1 MNSTALNY
9 VEEKIVSIELD
20 SIRLQAEI
28 VLPRNCQGMVIF
40 VHNSGVGSYS
50 TRNRYLAHLLRKT
63 AGVATVQIDL
73 LTPQEE
79 AIDLRSRHCSSN
91 VQFLAKRLTS
101 ATNWLLNYSLTS
113 HLKIGY
119 FGEQTGAGAALLAAA
134 ENPTAVG
141 AVVSCSGN
149 NCLTNEVLS
158 EVQTPTLLIVSE
170 NDLPT
175 IATNEDTIEQIQAS
189 EKELKIIPN
198 ASRQFKETGALEEI
212 ARLASHWFK
221 QNLSSNLNHSQSSTN
236 VYQPLFRGYVNGT
249 TNEAIATTMK

>member
-50 TRNRYLAHLLRKT
+50 TRNRYLAHLLRQT
-63 AGVATVQIDL
+63 AKVATVQIDL

-91 VQFLAKRLTS
+91 VQFLGKRLTD
-101 ATNWLLNYSLTS
+101 ATNWLLNYSLTAD
-113 HLKIGY
+113 LKIGY

-134 ENPTAVG
+134 ENPTVG

-149 NCLTNEVLS
+149 TCLTNEVLS
-158 EVQTPTLLIVSE
+158 QVKTPTLLIVSE

-175 IATNEDTIEQIQAS
+175 IATNEDTITQIQSS

-198 ASRQFKETGALEEI
+198 ANRQFKEPGALEEI

-221 QNLSSNLNHSQSSTN
+221 QNLSNVTHSQSSTN
-236 VYQPLFRGYVNGT
+236 VYQPLFGGYVNGA
-249 TNEAIATTMK
+249 TNEPIATMK

>member
-28 VLPRNCQGMVIF
+28 VLPQNSKGMVIF
-40 VHNSGVGSYS
+40 VHSSGVGSYS

-63 AGVATVQIDL
+63 AGVATAQIDL

-79 AIDLRSRHCSSN
+79 AIDLRSKHCSSN
-91 VQFLAKRLTS
+91 VQFLVKRLTA

-113 HLKIGY
+113 HLRIGY
-119 FGEQTGAGAALLAAA
+119 FGEQTGADAALLAAA

-141 AVVSCSGN
+141 AVVSCSGKT
-149 NCLTNEVLS
+149 CLTSEALS
-158 EVQTPTLLIVSE
+158 SLQTPSLLIVGE
-170 NDLPT
+170 NDLPAIT
-175 IATNEDTIEQIQAS
+175 TNEDAIKQIQAPY
-189 EKELKIIPN
+189 KELKIIPN

-212 ARLASHWFK
+212 ARLSSHWFK
-221 QNLSSNLNHSQSSTN
+221 EHLSSVTYPESGAN
-236 VYQPLFRGYVNGT
+236 VYKSLYRNHLNGAISDRIT
-249 TNEAIATTMK
+249 TIK

>member
-50 TRNRYLAHLLRKT
+50 TRNRYLAHLLRQT
-63 AGVATVQIDL
+63 AKVATVQIDL

-91 VQFLAKRLTS
+91 VHFLAKRLTD
-101 ATNWLLNYSLTS
+101 ATNWLLNYSLTAD
-113 HLKIGY
+113 LKIGY

-149 NCLTNEVLS
+149 TCLTNEVLS
-158 EVQTPTLLIVSE
+158 QVNTPTLLIVSD

-175 IATNEDTIEQIQAS
+175 IATNEDTIKQIQSS

-198 ASRQFKETGALEEI
+198 ASRQFKQTGALEEI

-221 QNLSSNLNHSQSSTN
+221 QNLSSDVTQSRNGAN
-236 VYQPLFRGYVNGT
+236 VYQPVYGSYVSAPTQKPMT
-249 TNEAIATTMK
+249 TIK